1 MMQWIERQTPLLLS
15 RIIAQPVRHKAM
27 HRLVQRHRDK
37 NNDKDDNEVSDINM
51 HFFIVPSPLAVP
63 KALPCYVA
71 SYILVLC
78 L

>member
-1 MMQWIERQTPLLLS
+1 MMHRVERQAPLLLS

-51 HFFIVPSPLAVP
+51 HFFIVPHC
-63 KALPCYVA
+63 LPTLTLPPWQR
-71 SYILVLC
+71 ILIQIVII
-78 L
+78 